1 MNSLVEKLNFTVD
14 LEEAREFYKWLSEN
28 FQDKKWTFSAQQDQL
43 HPITVQKYN
52 GYNYLGLPYGWALT
66 NPYDNDDVAS
76 PWAITNFAPGT
87 SKRKTSMIE
96 GFAKRIFDRLPEGTF
111 EFSLTV
117 HPPGAE
123 IVKHSD
129 GNNTIRVHIPLFNT
143 TSFIIDVDGEQEF
156 KLEADG
162 SAYLIDTRPQHRT
175 INNTNTDRVS
185 MLFGIPV
192 DKETDIKAITGQI

>member
-1 MNSLVEKLNFTVD
+1 MNSLVEKLNFKVN
-14 LEEAREFYKWLSEN
+14 LEEARDFYKWLSEN
-28 FQDKKWTFSAQQDQL
+28 CQDKKWTFVNQRDQL
-43 HPITVQKYN
+43 HPITVQKYD
-52 GYNYLGLPYGWALT
+52 GYDYAGLPYGWALT
-66 NPYDNDDVAS
+66 SPYDKDDIAS

-87 SKRKTSMIE
+87 SKRETEMIQ
-96 GFAKRIFDRLPEGTF
+96 GFAKKIFDKLPEDAF

-129 GNNTIRVHIPLFNT
+129 GNNTLRVHIPLYNT

-175 INNTNTDRVS
+175 INTTSSDRVS
-185 MLFGIPV
+185 LLFGIPV
-192 DKETDIKAITGQI
+192 DKEDAIKSITGVL